1 MRRALYI
8 IILALLPMVS
18 YAQSIAD
25 LTRKAEIEKNPLHI
39 YSNIGNY
46 NNGLYI
52 VRKDNNEE
60 GTYAYGVVNEDGTVY
75 IPVEY
80 DRIEFTNEYG
90 AYEDNVY
97 KCEKNGKWGLV
108 SSTNGTLLPCEYS
121 SLSNKGN
128 GIWQTF
134 KSGKYGYIQLNRLSS
149 ITTLIPCIY
158 ESLGDYSSDSYI
170 HATLKGKKGM
180 IDSKN
185 KIIIPFEYSNV
196 GNPCHTSNG
205 YSIIWVEKDG
215 KLGIYNDDGKEL
227 QPCDIDKAYTLTEY
241 NSIELSY
248 TDCPSTDY
256 IYIVRNGLTGLISG
270 STFETIIPC
279 MYEYLS
285 PIKTSKAFY
294 KANGKW
300 GIIDTS
306 NKTIQLA
313 IYDNVEIDGST
324 LSERKMPSMAFQS
337 NMYVRNNGKV
347 GMLKANGEDFISVKY
362 DSLGL
367 YSDNML
373 VAKVGDK
380 YGFLNEEGK
389 ESVPFVYSQAHNYS
403 EGLAAV
409 VNENGKY
416 LFIDKLGNVAIK
428 PKEYDRVDD
437 FQNGTC
443 KVYRKDKV
451 WEINREGKKV
461 KDSTKKL
468 EEDNVHDGS
477 DHDDIYVENTN
488 YGNNNDTTNT
498 LTPNITSTLNF
509 NDKIFQHQH
518 TRADNV
524 MPHDKNKD
532 KTELKY
538 GEISDLKKQKPNE
551 RITEIDRS
559 RYNDKDDDIQ
569 LSQQFSQNICKYD
582 EVLDNFS
589 DGLLPVTKNKKLGYI
604 NAKGE
609 EVIPCTLKYYIEP
622 GMDDGSVIF
631 GRFKEGLAKVCSFD
645 GESGAEESFGAKN
658 IKFGYMDKMGK
669 IIIPPIYQTAG
680 DFSEGKA
687 YVSSETFNGFID
699 ITGKKLFEIKG
710 MIDRNLE
717 FVDGMLMTTDTDNN
731 QYLFYNSEGKVVLK
745 ISMDKYW
752 RLSNFHEGLAYFEHY
767 DNINDCI
774 DRKGFIDKN
783 GIEVL
788 NLTEYKIINSF
799 SEGLAAVSKDGNKFG
814 FINTQGEIVIPCQYE
829 GYSTEGDMLEFNDF
843 HDGVCLVQ
851 TQNIYINKKNEIVLR
866 VKEGVNCSDM
876 SQGLALINEYNSG
889 TNISTYGIVTLNG
902 YSTLDHQDKYLA
914 QNRIESLKAQQK
926 EKAEKY
932 RREHEKIELEN
943 KIHREERQRK
953 SQYGIIPDKFTSY
966 DDAFKLIYPSKKFY
980 FNKQSSNYG
989 INVWFRGY
997 MEIRSDNGILSLY
1010 AGGFEISKLYN
1021 RGDKFKTEDVKD
1033 KMIRFFVMD
1042 SYREYPLVI
1051 HLPDKKESKP
1061 YIYFEPTKMVDFRE
1075 IFDSKY
1081 RNNIAWEWFEPD
1093 VGSKSASILFHTEH
1107 VEPIPIRY
1115 VMR

>member
-1 MRRALYI
+1 
-8 IILALLPMVS
+8 
-18 YAQSIAD
+18 
-25 LTRKAEIEKNPLHI
+25 
-39 YSNIGNY
+39 
-46 NNGLYI
+46 
-52 VRKDNNEE
+52 
-60 GTYAYGVVNEDGTVY
+60 
-75 IPVEY
+75 
-80 DRIEFTNEYG
+80 
-90 AYEDNVY
+90 
-97 KCEKNGKWGLV
+97 
-108 SSTNGTLLPCEYS
+108 
-121 SLSNKGN
+121 
-128 GIWQTF
+128 
-134 KSGKYGYIQLNRLSS
+134 
-149 ITTLIPCIY
+149 
-158 ESLGDYSSDSYI
+158 
-170 HATLKGKKGM
+170 
-180 IDSKN
+180 
-185 KIIIPFEYSNV
+185 
-196 GNPCHTSNG
+196 
-205 YSIIWVEKDG
+205 
-215 KLGIYNDDGKEL
+215 
-227 QPCDIDKAYTLTEY
+227 
-241 NSIELSY
+241 
-248 TDCPSTDY
+248 
-256 IYIVRNGLTGLISG
+256 
-270 STFETIIPC
+270 
-279 MYEYLS
+279 
-285 PIKTSKAFY
+285 
-294 KANGKW
+294 
-300 GIIDTS
+300 
-306 NKTIQLA
+306 
-313 IYDNVEIDGST
+313 
-324 LSERKMPSMAFQS
+324 
-337 NMYVRNNGKV
+337 
-347 GMLKANGEDFISVKY
+347 
-362 DSLGL
+362 
-367 YSDNML
+367 
-373 VAKVGDK
+373 
-380 YGFLNEEGK
+380 
-389 ESVPFVYSQAHNYS
+389 
-403 EGLAAV
+403 
-409 VNENGKY
+409 
-416 LFIDKLGNVAIK
+416 
-428 PKEYDRVDD
+428 
-437 FQNGTC
+437 
-443 KVYRKDKV
+443 
-451 WEINREGKKV
+451 
-461 KDSTKKL
+461 
-468 EEDNVHDGS
+468 
-477 DHDDIYVENTN
+477 
-488 YGNNNDTTNT
+488 
-498 LTPNITSTLNF
+498 
-509 NDKIFQHQH
+509 
-518 TRADNV
+518 

-631 GRFKEGLAKVCSFD
+631 GRFKEGLAKECSFD